1 MKGLRIR
8 LEQDGLKSSLF
19 DLEAEIMEEV
29 WALEEGDFSV
39 ADICS
44 RLQEGREIAYTTV
57 MTTISRLYEKGILDR
72 KKEGKRYL
80 YRSKQSREEFLVSLT
95 KKVLSSLP
103 DIGQE
108 TAMSLLVD
116 HVATADASELDRLE
130 ALIRQRRKQH
140 D

>member
-44 RLQEGREIAYTTV
+44 LLQEGREIAYTFVLNNMYDSTQYV
-57 MTTISRLYEKGILDR
+57 R
-72 KKEGKRYL
+72 
-80 YRSKQSREEFLVSLT
+80 FFVCVS
-95 KKVLSSLP
+95 
-103 DIGQE
+103 
-108 TAMSLLVD
+108 
-116 HVATADASELDRLE
+116 H
-130 ALIRQRRKQH
+130 
-140 D
+140 